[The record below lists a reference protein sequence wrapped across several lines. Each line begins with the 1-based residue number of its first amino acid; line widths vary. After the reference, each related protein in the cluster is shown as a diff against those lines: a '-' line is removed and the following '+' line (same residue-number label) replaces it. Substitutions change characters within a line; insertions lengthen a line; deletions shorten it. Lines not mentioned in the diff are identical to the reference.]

1 MKQAALPPETLKPFN
16 YTYVHAHSEV
26 EGIFG
31 EIEDNF
37 HFYNQNLHNSEKSS
51 NFAAKYI

>member
-26 EGIFG
+26 FFL